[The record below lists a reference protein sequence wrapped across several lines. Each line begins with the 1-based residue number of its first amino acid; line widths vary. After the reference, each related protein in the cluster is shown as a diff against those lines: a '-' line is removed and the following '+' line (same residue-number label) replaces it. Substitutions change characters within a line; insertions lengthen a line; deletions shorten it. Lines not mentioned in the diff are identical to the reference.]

1 MFSPAPVLGESPLD
15 SVGRPC
21 YLQLF
26 GRYEGKPAR
35 IMDRSSLT
43 RYAWLSIAAAL
54 ATIALKSLAYLLTG
68 SVGLLSDAVES
79 LVNLVAAT
87 MALAMLIIAARP
99 ADEEHQYGHSKAE
112 YFASG
117 VEGILILVAAAAI
130 GFAAVRRILN
140 PQAIDQT
147 GIGLIVSAVASAINL
162 VVARILLKAGRT
174 HNSITLE
181 ADGHHLMTDVWTSA
195 GVIAGVGIV
204 SLTGWQILDPIV
216 AIGVAVN
223 IVRTGVLLMKRSVAG
238 LMDAALSVEDHGK
251 VERVLDKYREQGI
264 EFHAL
269 RTRQAAGVR
278 FVSVHVL
285 VPGKWTTHKGHHLV
299 EDIEAEIR
307 EALPGANVI
316 THMEPVEDP
325 LSFQDIEIDR

>member
-1 MFSPAPVLGESPLD
+1 MN
-15 SVGRPC
+15 
-21 YLQLF
+21 
-26 GRYEGKPAR
+26 
-35 IMDRSSLT
+35 RSSLT
-43 RYAWLSIAAAL
+43 RYAWLSIAAAVV
-54 ATIALKSLAYLLTG
+54 TIGLKSVAYLLTG

-79 LVNLVAAT
+79 LVNLVAAA
-87 MALAMLIIAARP
+87 MALAMLIVAARP

-112 YFASG
+112 YFASS

-130 GFAAVRRILN
+130 GYAAVGRILH
-140 PQAIDQT
+140 PQAIEQA
-147 GIGLIVSAVASAINL
+147 GIGLVVSTGASMVNL

-181 ADGHHLMTDVWTSA
+181 ADARHLMTDVWTSA
-195 GVIAGVGIV
+195 GVIVGVGAV
-204 SLTGWQILDPIV
+204 ALTGWQILDPIV
-216 AIGVAVN
+216 AIGVAAN
-223 IVRTGVLLMKRSVAG
+223 IVWTGVQLIRRSVAG
-238 LMDAALSVEDHGK
+238 LMDTALPLEDRAK

-269 RTRQAAGVR
+269 LTRQAAGRR

-285 VPGKWTTHKGHHLV
+285 VPGKWTTHKGHHLL
-299 EDIEAEIR
+299 ENIEAEIR
-307 EALPGANVI
+307 DALPGANVI

>member
-1 MFSPAPVLGESPLD
+1 ME
-15 SVGRPC
+15 
-21 YLQLF
+21 
-26 GRYEGKPAR
+26 
-35 IMDRSSLT
+35 RSFLI

-54 ATIALKSLAYLLTG
+54 ATIALKSVAYLLTG

-79 LVNLVAAT
+79 LVNLAAAS
-87 MALAMLIIAARP
+87 MALSMLIIAARP

-112 YFASG
+112 YFASI
-117 VEGILILVAAAAI
+117 VEGILIL
-130 GFAAVRRILN
+130 FAAVAIGYAAARRIFD
-140 PQAIDQT
+140 PRPIEQP
-147 GIGLIVSAVASAINL
+147 GIGLIVSGIASAINL
-162 VVARILLKAGRT
+162 VVARILLRVGRT

-181 ADGHHLMTDVWTSA
+181 ADANHLMTDVWTSA

-204 SLTGWQILDPIV
+204 ALTGWKILDPLV
-216 AIGVAVN
+216 AIGVAIN
-223 IVRTGVLLMKRSVAG
+223 IVRMGVQLMRRSVAG
-238 LMDAALSVEDHGK
+238 LMDAALPLEDRAK

-269 RTRQAAGVR
+269 LTRQAAGRR

-285 VPGKWTTHKGHHLV
+285 VPGQWTTHKGHHLL

-307 EALPGANVI
+307 GALPGASVI
-316 THMEPVEDP
+316 THLEPVEDP